1 MLPRSSMRYCV
12 LYALAMGMGACGD
25 TGVDASPPAVR
36 VALSVEAAEATDAYV
51 DALYKS
57 CFSIGEEDAAV
68 REDVRRSLQESRLC
82 MKQAC
87 RAYIH
92 FLQVDLSLAV
102 PHMNDEEQKTALEG
116 KLAILHQ
123 VCRDELDILR
133 QHADRLLLGM
143 DAHLELGK
151 GLPPGSYIME
161 DKTMPE
167 LLDMLLA
174 RESGRNECAQILRL
188 YNELIDAG
196 AATVRGL
203 KHAPDSFGVLR
214 QLFAEAEQS
223 WRQHAEA
230 LFALMELSS
239 PIGQGSRINRD
250 LSHGQ
255 NALYENHCRFCASIL
270 GLEMCDELDIAPVE
284 L

>member
-102 PHMNDEEQKTALEG
+102 PH
-116 KLAILHQ
+116 
-123 VCRDELDILR
+123 ILR

-151 GLPPGSYIME
+151 DLPPGSYIMGDE
-161 DKTMPE
+161 TMPE

-239 PIGQGSRINRD
+239 PIGQGSRINSD

-270 GLEMCDELDIAPVE
+270 GLELCDELDIAPVE